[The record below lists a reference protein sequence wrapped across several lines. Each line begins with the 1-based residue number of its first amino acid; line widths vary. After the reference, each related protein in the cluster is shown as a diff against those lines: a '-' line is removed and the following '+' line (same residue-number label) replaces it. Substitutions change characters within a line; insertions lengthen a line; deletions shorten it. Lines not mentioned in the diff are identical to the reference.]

1 VQKKYFLD
9 SKLTI
14 DGPQQPRQKSDNR
27 ALDAQR
33 AVRSR
38 SFFDDYVASINTIE
52 IKQKTSVLHAKL
64 MELPSICPF
73 VVLLL

>member
-1 VQKKYFLD
+1 MQHPIQNV
-9 SKLTI
+9 I
-14 DGPQQPRQKSDNR
+14 GGPITTGPKSDNR

-52 IKQKTSVLHAKL
+52 IEQKTSVLHAKL
-64 MELPSICPF
+64 MELSSICPF